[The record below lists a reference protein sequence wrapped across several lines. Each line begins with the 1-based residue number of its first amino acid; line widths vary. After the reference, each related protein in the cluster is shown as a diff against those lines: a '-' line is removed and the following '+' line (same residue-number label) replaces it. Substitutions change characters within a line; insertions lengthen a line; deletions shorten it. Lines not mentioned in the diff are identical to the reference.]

1 MITMT
6 NYKFNSIHS
15 LLFIH
20 EQLDISTSS
29 LEKADWLRSLQD
41 SFPHKYNNRFSV
53 RVSFYFSFAIRA
65 FLLLSTPVIIGTR
78 RRNF

>member
-20 EQLDISTSS
+20 EQLDISTS

-41 SFPHKYNNRFSV
+41 SFLHKYNNHFSV